1 MSIAESKKDTMQ
13 AELIDLRN
21 KVFFFYFIINAIFV
35 TVVYVLTQVNS
46 QQNTLSIPLPCSVG
60 ETQGKIEPISIA
72 FTLVFGILLL
82 IQFFGMLIHRISTIS
97 HIMATTKIFGRKL
110 DTKVPMKKIEKPTKM
125 QDEDVAFEMPE
136 LTRTSIHVDSLR
148 TKLTVQRIYGE
159 KRHNTRTLKDLKS
172 KINEL
177 ETIEENSDEQI
188 LSQYS
193 NVYVPRA
200 SIVNPVRK
208 AMRDRNG
215 SQAGPSSA

>member
-1 MSIAESKKDTMQ
+1 
-13 AELIDLRN
+13 
-21 KVFFFYFIINAIFV
+21 
-35 TVVYVLTQVNS
+35 
-46 QQNTLSIPLPCSVG
+46 
-60 ETQGKIEPISIA
+60 
-72 FTLVFGILLL
+72 
-82 IQFFGMLIHRISTIS
+82 
-97 HIMATTKIFGRKL
+97 MATTKIFGRKL

-125 QDEDVAFEMPE
+125 QDEDVVLEMPE